1 MSSNGRTV
9 DFGSTYQGSIPCAR
23 IHSLVSLCRDGEV
36 FYFCYTFQVLLV
48 AWPSVV
54 ATKAEVWRV
63 LDLSGMT
70 TSVRQSRN
78 FVKAGFVFLDGNPI
92 STLRDQMDLGR
103 NYCLEIRFPNGVIV
117 ARNLRL
123 VKPVRYKA
131 RTNTP
136 DTRYQKP

>member
-1 MSSNGRTV
+1 MVLPIRV
-9 DFGSTYQGSIPCAR
+9 RFLALE
-23 IHSLVSLCRDGEV
+23 IHNLASLYCWDGEV

-103 NYCLEIRFPNGVIV
+103 NYCLEIRFPNGVTV
-117 ARNLRL
+117 VRNLRL

-131 RTNTP
+131 RTNAP
-136 DTRYQKP
+136 DTRYQKS